1 MVFVRKWGGEGEEEK
16 WEENALEAIIIASN
30 GKLRNDHE
38 KKKHY
43 GKKNMPIIIMI
54 LTIMMR
60 KNRKLEIWKNGMRM
74 EK

>member
-1 MVFVRKWGGEGEEEK
+1 MDLFNGFCQKMGGEVEEEK

-43 GKKNMPIIIMI
+43 GK
-54 LTIMMR
+54 
-60 KNRKLEIWKNGMRM
+60 EICQ
-74 EK
+74 